1 MNFDTFAARHLLKIS
16 ACVFVCVCVCVC
28 VCVGGMGA
36 FQSGL
41 RRPIVYYHLGS
52 PCFLLDTELVG
63 VPASYY
69 NIVQGFS
76 SRLPDFLFE

>member
-1 MNFDTFAARHLLKIS
+1 
-16 ACVFVCVCVCVC
+16 VCAWV
-28 VCVGGMGA
+28 GA

-41 RRPIVYYHLGS
+41 WRPIVSYNHLGS